1 MIEVNDLYINI
12 GKRTILKNLNFSIS
26 EGILC
31 IFGLNG
37 IGKTT
42 LLKTLTGLNKN
53 FQGQI
58 AINKRPLKSYSHIE
72 LAKSISFVPQ
82 EHVPY
87 FNFTV
92 KEMVL
97 FGRTPHMKQFGFPTK
112 IDFDIVEKIIHTI
125 GLENFAERYYTELS
139 GGEKRLVLIAMSLAQ
154 ETQII
159 LFDEPTTFLDIKN
172 STLVINKIKKLS
184 TELNKLVI
192 VTMHDVNQAI
202 SFSDQALLL
211 YSEDSYEFG
220 NIDLIINEKNL
231 KRLYG
236 MEFKVVYSD
245 NSKFVVPVE

>member
-1 MIEVNDLYINI
+1 MIEVNDLYVNI
-12 GKRTILKNLNFSIS
+12 GKRTILKNLTFSLN

-31 IFGLNG
+31 IIGLNG

-42 LLKTLTGLNKN
+42 LLKTLTGLNKH
-53 FQGQI
+53 FRGQI
-58 AINKRPLKSYSHIE
+58 AINQRPLKSYSHRE

-97 FGRTPHMKQFGFPTK
+97 FGRTPHIKQFGFPSK
-112 IDFDIVEKIIHTI
+112 IDFEIVEKIIHTI

-159 LFDEPTTFLDIKN
+159 LFDEPTTFLDLKN

-211 YSEDSYEFG
+211 YSDDSYEIG
-220 NIDLIINEKNL
+220 NIDLTINEKNL

-236 MEFKVVYSD
+236 MEFKVIYSD